1 LKIQLHNPALK
12 KITGID
18 LNENQSIDGA
28 KKYMDPLKI
37 SEIDTA
43 LFQITDSISVLQ
55 QSEDNSY
62 YQIPVKLYQET

>member
-1 LKIQLHNPALK
+1 MKIQLHNPALK

-18 LNENQSIDGA
+18 LNENQSIEGA
-28 KKYMDPLKI
+28 EIYMDQSQI

-43 LFQITDSISVLQ
+43 LFQITVNESVKQ
-55 QSEDNSY
+55 QSKDNSY